1 MGPDANRSYADGKI
15 KAELGDD
22 PERTGTYDFSFT
34 LYNLTEEEQTYDL
47 SPTHPGSGLYGNW
60 SDASMFDG
68 LPHGVSDGEET
79 RPFIWERHEGQCCSC
94 GFGGKLANRLFW
106 RQPRCAR

>member
-47 SPTHPGSGLYGNW
+47 SVDLFTQDVYHEDQASYMDTITDSTSDQCPVDGRRQAAPSWPGATGLRRK
-60 SDASMFDG
+60 
-68 LPHGVSDGEET
+68 
-79 RPFIWERHEGQCCSC
+79 RPG
-94 GFGGKLANRLFW
+94 
-106 RQPRCAR
+106 